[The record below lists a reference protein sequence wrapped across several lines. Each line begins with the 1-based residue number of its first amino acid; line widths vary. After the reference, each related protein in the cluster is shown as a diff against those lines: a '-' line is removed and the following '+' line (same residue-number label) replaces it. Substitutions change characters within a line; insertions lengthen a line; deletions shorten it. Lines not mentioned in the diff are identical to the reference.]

1 MRIISGEFKGK
12 KILQPK
18 DKLTRPLKD
27 MVKESIFNILEH
39 SNLFLFKIKKAKILD
54 LFSGSGSFGLECIS
68 RGADHVTFFENYS
81 AALSVLNKNIN
92 KLNCSS
98 KIMICEKDIF
108 SIELKNL
115 KKFDLIFID
124 PPFKNEKISELI
136 FKIKNSN
143 ILNKNGLIVLHR
155 QVNNKDKFSDN
166 FHIYKEKIYG
176 KSKIF
181 IGN

>member
-1 MRIISGEFKGK
+1 MRIISGELKGK
-12 KILQPK
+12 KILLPN
-18 DKLTRPLKD
+18 DKMIRPLKD

-81 AALSVLNKNIN
+81 VALSVLNKNIN

-98 KIMICEKDIF
+98 KIKICEKDIF
-108 SIELKNL
+108 STKLKNL

-124 PPFKNEKISELI
+124 PPFKSEKISELI
-136 FKIKNSN
+136 LEIKNAN
-143 ILNKNGLIVLHR
+143 LLNKKGLIVLHR
-155 QVNNKDKFSDN
+155 QNNSKDKFSSN
-166 FHIYKEKIYG
+166 FHIAKEKIYG
-176 KSKIF
+176 RSKIF